1 MRGGWSALILGNMA
15 EGSDAALEPIGAV
28 QRTRVGR
35 EATEPMREDIRL
47 LGSILG
53 DTVREQNGDE
63 VFDLVEHARVESF
76 RVRRSEIDRAELARM
91 FHGIDIHQAIPV
103 IRAFSHFALL
113 ANVAEDIHRERRRA
127 IHVQRGE
134 PPQDSSLAATYIKL
148 DAAQLDSVTV
158 AEALKDALVSPVI
171 TAHPTETRR
180 RTVFD
185 TQHRITELMRLRL
198 HAHSETPDGR
208 DIENELRRQV
218 LTLWQ
223 TALIRLQRLKIQD
236 EIEVGLRYYH
246 AAFFEV
252 IPQVNAEVR
261 DALRARWP
269 DVRLLEQPILRPGS
283 WIGGDRDGNPNV
295 TADVM
300 RQAAGSAAY
309 TAFGHYLAE
318 LTALEQ
324 ELSMSAR
331 LVTVTDELDALA
343 DRCHE
348 QARLDEPYRRALR
361 VIHGRL
367 TATGR
372 DILDRQPESELD
384 MGAERYQTP
393 GEFLADLDVVDTSLR
408 GHGSAILADDRL
420 ARLRESVRVF
430 GFHLSGLDMRQNS
443 DVHEEVVAELLAWAG
458 VHPDYT
464 SLSEPERVEM
474 LAAELATRR
483 PLTSESASMSELA
496 RKELD
501 IVAAAARA
509 IDVFGPRSVP
519 NYIVSMCRSVSD
531 MLEAAILLKEVGLLD
546 AAGGETR
553 CAVGIVPLFETI
565 DDLQRGASIL
575 EAALDLPVY
584 RALVRAHGDSQEVML
599 GYSDSNKDGGYL
611 AANWALYRAELDLVE
626 AARKTGIRLRLFHG
640 RGGTVGRGGGPSYDA
655 ILAQPPGAVS
665 GSLRLTEQGEVI
677 AAKYAEPR
685 IAQRNLETLVAAT
698 LESTLLDVEG
708 LGDTAE
714 PAYQVLD
721 ELAALAQRAYA
732 ELVHETPG
740 FVDYFTASTPVSEIG
755 ALNIGSRPTSRK
767 QTTSIADLR
776 AIPWVLAWSQS
787 RVMLPGWYGTGT
799 AFEQWIADGPEN
811 GEARLDVLQHLY
823 QRWPFFRTVL
833 SNMAQVL
840 AKSDMGLA
848 ARYAELV
855 PDEQLRHGVFGKIV
869 AEHERTIRMHR
880 LITGHDDLLADN
892 PALARSVFNRFPYLE
907 PLNHLQVELLRRYR
921 SGDDDE
927 LVQRGILL
935 TMNGLASAL
944 RNSG

>member
-1 MRGGWSALILGNMA
+1 MA
-15 EGSDAALEPIGAV
+15 EGPDVALAPIGSV
-28 QRTRVGR
+28 RRTRVGR

-47 LGSILG
+47 LGAILG
-53 DTVREQNGDE
+53 DTVREQNGE
-63 VFDLVEHARVESF
+63 AVFDLVERARVESF
-76 RVRRSEIDRAELARM
+76 RVRRSEIDRAELASM
-91 FHGIDIHQAIPV
+91 FDGIDIHQAIPV
-103 IRAFSHFALL
+103 IRAFTHFALL

-127 IHVQRGE
+127 VHVAAGE
-134 PPQDSSLAATYIKL
+134 PPQDSSLAATYLKL
-148 DAAQLDSVTV
+148 DSAELDSATV
-158 AEALKDALVSPVI
+158 ADALTGALVSPVI

-198 HAHSETPDGR
+198 HGHTGR
-208 DIENELRRQV
+208 DIEVELRRHI

-223 TALIRLQRLKIQD
+223 TALIRLSRLNIQD
-236 EIEVGLRYYH
+236 EIETGLRYYP

-261 DALRARWP
+261 TALRARWP
-269 DVRLLEQPILRPGS
+269 EAHLLDEPILRPGS

-295 TADVM
+295 TADVV
-300 RQAAGSAAY
+300 RLATGSAAY
-309 TAFGHYLAE
+309 TALDHYIAE
-318 LTALEQ
+318 ITALEQ

-331 LVTVTDELDALA
+331 LVKVSDELAALA
-343 DRCHE
+343 DECHE
-348 QARLDEPYRRALR
+348 PARADEPYRRALR
-361 VIHGRL
+361 VIHARL
-367 TATGR
+367 SATASE
-372 DILDRQPESELD
+372 ILDRQPEHELD
-384 MGAERYQTP
+384 LGLERYLTP
-393 GEFLADLDVVDTSLR
+393 AELLADLDIVDASLR
-408 GHGSAILADDRL
+408 ANGSAVLADDRL
-420 ARLRESVRVF
+420 ARLREGVRVF
-430 GFHLSGLDMRQNS
+430 GFHLAGLDLRQNS
-443 DVHEEVVAELLAWAG
+443 EVHEEVVAELLAWAG
-458 VHPDYT
+458 VHPDYR
-464 SLSEPERVEM
+464 SLPEPERVEL

-483 PLTSESASMSELA
+483 PLVGDGAELSELA

-501 IVAAAARA
+501 IVAAGARA
-509 IDVFGPRSVP
+509 VKVFGPQAVP
-519 NYIVSMCRSVSD
+519 NYIISMCQSVSD

-546 AAGGETR
+546 ASGSQPYSP
-553 CAVGIVPLFETI
+553 VGIVPLFETI
-565 DDLQRGASIL
+565 DDLQRGSSIL
-575 EAALDLPVY
+575 EAVLDLPLY
-584 RALVRAHGDSQEVML
+584 RGLVSARGDSQEVML

-626 AARKTGIRLRLFHG
+626 SARKTGIRLRLFHG

-655 ILAQPPGAVS
+655 ILAQPPGAVN

-677 AAKYAEPR
+677 AAKYAEPQT
-685 IAQRNLETLVAAT
+685 AHRNLETLVAAT

-708 LGDTAE
+708 LGDAAG
-714 PAYQVLD
+714 PAYDVLD
-721 ELAALAQRAYA
+721 ELAARAQRAYA

-740 FVDYFTASTPVSEIG
+740 FVEYFKASTPVSEIG

-767 QTTSIADLR
+767 PTTSISDLR

-787 RVMLPGWYGTGT
+787 RVMLPGWYGTGS
-799 AFEQWIADGPEN
+799 AFEEWIAEGDG
-811 GEARLDVLQHLY
+811 RLEVLRDLY
-823 QRWPFFRTVL
+823 ARWPFLRTVL

-855 PDEQLRHGVFGKIV
+855 EDEALRRRVFDKIV
-869 AEHERTIRMHR
+869 AEYERTIKMHR
-880 LITGHDDLLADN
+880 LITGQDDLLADN

-921 SGDDDE
+921 SGDTDE

-935 TMNGLASAL
+935 TMSGLATAL

>member
-1 MRGGWSALILGNMA
+1 MTEGADTALA
-15 EGSDAALEPIGAV
+15 PIGAV
-28 QRTRVGR
+28 RRTQVGR

-47 LGSILG
+47 LGTILG
-53 DTVREQNGDE
+53 DTVRDQNGEE
-63 VFDLVEHARVESF
+63 VFDLVERARVESF
-76 RVRRSEIDRAELARM
+76 RVRRSEIDRADLARM
-91 FHGIDIHQAIPV
+91 FDGIDIHRAIPV

-127 IHVQRGE
+127 IHVVAGE
-134 PPQDSSLAATYIKL
+134 PPQDSSLAATYL
-148 DAAQLDSVTV
+148 RLDSAELDSAAV
-158 AEALKDALVSPVI
+158 ADVLKGALVSPVI

-198 HAHSETPDGR
+198 HGHSQTGDGR
-208 DIENELRRQV
+208 DISIELRRHI

-223 TALIRLQRLKIQD
+223 TALIRLSRLKIQD
-236 EIEVGLRYYH
+236 EIETGLRYYQ
-246 AAFFEV
+246 AALFDV

-261 DALRARWP
+261 AALQARFPDAHVLDEP
-269 DVRLLEQPILRPGS
+269 MLRPGS

-295 TADVM
+295 TADVV
-300 RQAAGSAAY
+300 RLATGRAAY
-309 TAFGHYLAE
+309 TALEHYFAE
-318 LTALEQ
+318 ITGLEQ

-331 LVTVTDELDALA
+331 LVTVSDDLAALA
-343 DRCHE
+343 DTCHE
-348 QARLDEPYRRALR
+348 PARADEPYRRALR

-367 TATGR
+367 TATAAE
-372 DILDRQPESELD
+372 ILDSQPEHELD
-384 MGAERYQTP
+384 LGLECYLTPAEL
-393 GEFLADLDVVDTSLR
+393 LADLDVIDRSLR
-408 GHGSAILADDRL
+408 ANGSGVLADDRL
-420 ARLRESVRVF
+420 ARLREAVHVF

-458 VHPDYT
+458 VHPDYR
-464 SLSEPERVEM
+464 SLPEPDRVEL
-474 LAAELATRR
+474 LAAELAIRR
-483 PLTSESASMSELA
+483 PLVKDGAELSELA

-501 IVAAAARA
+501 IVAAGARA
-509 IDVFGPRSVP
+509 VHVFGEQAIP
-519 NYIVSMCRSVSD
+519 NYIISMCQSVSD

-546 AAGGETR
+546 TSGDEPYAP
-553 CAVGIVPLFETI
+553 VGIVPLFETI
-565 DDLQRGASIL
+565 DDLQRGSSIL
-575 EAALDLPVY
+575 EAALDLPLY
-584 RALVRAHGDSQEVML
+584 RAVVAARGDSQEVML

-626 AARKTGIRLRLFHG
+626 SARKTGIRLRLFHG

-655 ILAQPPGAVS
+655 ILAQPPGAVN
-665 GSLRLTEQGEVI
+665 GSLRITEQGEVI

-685 IAQRNLETLVAAT
+685 IAHRNLETLLAAT
-698 LESTLLDVEG
+698 LEATLLDVEG
-708 LGDTAE
+708 LGDAAG
-714 PAYQVLD
+714 PAYEVLD
-721 ELAALAQRAYA
+721 ELAARAQRAYA

-740 FVDYFTASTPVSEIG
+740 FVDYFKASTPVSEIG

-767 QTTSIADLR
+767 PTTSISDLR

-799 AFEQWIADGPEN
+799 AFETWIAEGDG
-811 GEARLDVLQHLY
+811 RLEVLRDLY
-823 QRWPFFRTVL
+823 RRWPFFRTVL

-855 PDEQLRHGVFGKIV
+855 DDEALRRQVFDKIV
-869 AEHERTIRMHR
+869 TEHDRTIRMHK
-880 LITGHDDLLADN
+880 LVTGHDDLLADN

-935 TMNGLASAL
+935 TMSGLATAL